1 MRRNGEMR
9 RKRPFAGRP
18 EAGERRLMTVIR
30 RRYADR
36 PIDNLWW
43 PASITV

>member
-1 MRRNGEMR
+1 MPAER
-9 RKRPFAGRP
+9 RKRPFAGRAKP
-18 EAGERRLMTVIR
+18 GERRSMTVIR

-43 PASITV
+43 PAPITV